1 MVGSVTIVVPVDSST
16 CHRALKVDRD
26 YADDHDHDHDD
37 QDGCA
42 DDDADEDED
51 DGSDKDDLDRSLSE
65 NVVNLAETRERCSI
79 LASSVC
85 LMGRCYAP
93 QLELM
98 MMVKSSFRRLMMIV
112 MYHSKSV
119 NEHHRR
125 VF

>member
-1 MVGSVTIVVPVDSST
+1 MVGSVTIVVPVDIST

-26 YADDHDHDHDD
+26 YAGDHDHDHND
-37 QDGCA
+37 QDGRA
-42 DDDADEDED
+42 DDDDDD

-79 LASSVC
+79 LVSSVC
-85 LMGRCYAP
+85 LMGRCHAP
-93 QLELM
+93 QLVDDDGEIKL
-98 MMVKSSFRRLMMIV
+98 RLMMIV